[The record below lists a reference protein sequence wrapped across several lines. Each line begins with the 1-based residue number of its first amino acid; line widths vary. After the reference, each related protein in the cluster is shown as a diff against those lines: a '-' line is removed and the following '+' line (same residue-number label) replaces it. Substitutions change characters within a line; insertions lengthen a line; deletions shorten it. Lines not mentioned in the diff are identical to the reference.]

1 MKILVTAGPTRE
13 PIDPIRF
20 ISNYSTGYMGYSL
33 ARCAKRRGHD
43 TVLVSGPVGL
53 TPPRGIKVIY
63 VKTAAEM
70 GHEVKKNLPWCD
82 CLIMAAAVSDYR
94 TQRYSTGKI
103 KKDKNKVLLRLVRN
117 PDILMSARSAFRD
130 KIIVGFCL
138 ETGDLVRNAIRKL
151 RSKGLDIVVAN
162 KVDERHSPF
171 GKGKTEVTIID
182 RNGRLDK
189 IKNADKEEIS
199 KILLDK
205 IERYGIL

>member
-13 PIDPIRF
+13 PIDPVRF

-33 ARCAKRRGHD
+33 ARGAKRRGHE

-70 GHEVKKNLPWCD
+70 GHEDKKNLPWCD

-103 KKDKNKVLLRLVRN
+103 KKDKN
-117 PDILMSARSAFRD
+117 
-130 KIIVGFCL
+130 
-138 ETGDLVRNAIRKL
+138 
-151 RSKGLDIVVAN
+151 
-162 KVDERHSPF
+162 
-171 GKGKTEVTIID
+171 
-182 RNGRLDK
+182 
-189 IKNADKEEIS
+189 
-199 KILLDK
+199 
-205 IERYGIL
+205 